1 MKQKITVMVLLAL
14 VVLLFP
20 ISSTQN
26 LSGEGEVLN
35 RQKEKVGT
43 CQLEVEI
50 TEVSSLVFTYK
61 KAFTFVLDGRPVEE
75 FATDSHSE
83 IEDICLLSQMYYDE
97 EQNEMSLCSLIY
109 KKDLS
114 YAVLELGEN
123 YYFIRNGA
131 DIAYSELPVS

>member
-1 MKQKITVMVLLAL
+1 MKRKITVMVLLAL

-61 KAFTFVLDGRPVEE
+61 KAFTFVLDGGAVEE

-109 KKDLS
+109 KKDFS
-114 YAVLELGEN
+114 YAVLDLGEN
-123 YYFIRNGA
+123 YYFIHNGA
-131 DIAYSELPVS
+131 DIPYSELPIS

>member
-1 MKQKITVMVLLAL
+1 MKRKITVMVLLAL

-61 KAFTFVLDGRPVEE
+61 KAFTFVLDGGAVEE

-114 YAVLELGEN
+114 YAVLDLGKN
-123 YYFIRNGA
+123 YYFIHNGA
-131 DIAYSELPVS
+131 DIPYSELPIS